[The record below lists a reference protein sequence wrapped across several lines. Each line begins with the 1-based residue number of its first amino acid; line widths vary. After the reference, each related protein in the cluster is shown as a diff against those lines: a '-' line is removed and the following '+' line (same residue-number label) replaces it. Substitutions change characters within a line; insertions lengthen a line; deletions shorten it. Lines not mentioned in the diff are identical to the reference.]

1 MDRHPWKMKHPKS
14 IGDRTTLA
22 VMLALHAQG
31 WTTYVPFGENTRCDL
46 VLDYG
51 KRLSRVQC
59 KTGRLRNG
67 RVMFATCSTYAHHA
81 NPKQTQRTYDGEID
95 EFAVFCP
102 ELGSVYLIP
111 IEDVPVSSRATLRV
125 QPTKNDQARRIRWA
139 SAYEIA
145 RLDLY

>member
-1 MDRHPWKMKHPKS
+1 MQHPKA
-14 IGDRTTLA
+14 IGDRTTMA
-22 VMLALHAQG
+22 IMLALHAQG

-46 VLDYG
+46 VVDYG
-51 KRLSRVQC
+51 RRLSRVQC

-67 RVMFATCSTYAHHA
+67 GVMFPTCSTYAHHG
-81 NPKQTQRTYDGEID
+81 NPKQTRRTYEGEVD

-111 IEDVPVSSRATLRV
+111 IDDVPVTSRATLRIERTRNG
-125 QPTKNDQARRIRWA
+125 QSRRIRPA
-139 SAYEIA
+139 AAYEIA